1 MQDPASELRR
11 IPIPRTMVNKVGI
24 LPRFIENSSPPASMD
39 GRSNPTR
46 VARETYKTK
55 KPRSVGESRER
66 KGRNL

>member
-1 MQDPASELRR
+1 MQDPANELPR